1 MEEFIMQKMMYA
13 ANLHAPNDLRY
24 EQVPVPELG
33 AEDVLVK
40 VSACGVCGS
49 DIPRVLTQ
57 GTYHFPTIPG
67 HEFGGEVVEI
77 GSEVEP
83 AYLHKQ
89 VAVIP
94 LIPCRGCKSCEVGDF
109 AQCEDYDFLG
119 SRSDGGFAEYV
130 RVPKENLVIVP

>member
-1 MEEFIMQKMMYA
+1 MQKMMYA

-67 HEFGGEVVEI
+67 HEFGGTITEVGEGVSKDII
-77 GSEVEP
+77 G
-83 AYLHKQ
+83 KR

-94 LIPCRGCKSCEVGDF
+94 LIPCRTCKFCEVGQF
-109 AQCEDYDFLG
+109 AL
-119 SRSDGGFAEYV
+119 
-130 RVPKENLVIVP
+130 